1 MKLPMIAPHARA
13 KDELI
18 MRTQK
23 KEYISKMHEHS
34 NICPKLLLTPV
45 TSHFIWTFFFFVGVE
60 ISRNQSNNQKYF
72 NRCTDCFEENCHFWR
87 GGVKTEIRWKTHMGN
102 HLNKPHMEVKGNQTT
117 GKTSIDGWTT
127 GGTEDRHFFYWCF
140 GRLIRPQKRS

>member
-1 MKLPMIAPHARA
+1 MIAPHARA

-72 NRCTDCFEENCHFWR
+72 NRCTDCFEENCYFW
-87 GGVKTEIRWKTHMGN
+87 GGGWKRDGGLKTEVR
-102 HLNKPHMEVKGNQTT
+102 
-117 GKTSIDGWTT
+117 
-127 GGTEDRHFFYWCF
+127 
-140 GRLIRPQKRS
+140 